1 MTITSFAVKM
11 QYNETN
17 VFSKQELVDCS
28 KKYGNNGCDGG
39 NMAYCYKYGRKYKIQ
54 S

>member
-1 MTITSFAVKM
+1 M